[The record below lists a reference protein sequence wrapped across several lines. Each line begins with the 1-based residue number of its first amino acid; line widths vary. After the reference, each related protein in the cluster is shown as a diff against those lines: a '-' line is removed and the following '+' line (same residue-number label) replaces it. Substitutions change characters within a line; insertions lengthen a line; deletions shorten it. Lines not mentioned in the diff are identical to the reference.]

1 VDPSA
6 TECGQKEQ
14 VTGKFFDT
22 PPGIKPSISC
32 LVVQCLN
39 QLCHR
44 MPTEIY
50 NTNEFSIET
59 NLSVEFR
66 GELGYYGWLE
76 GLGY

>member
-1 VDPSA
+1 
-6 TECGQKEQ
+6 
-14 VTGKFFDT
+14 
-22 PPGIKPSISC
+22 
-32 LVVQCLN
+32 
-39 QLCHR
+39 